1 MSPAGRRPGKP
12 ETRDAILEAARQSF
26 SESGY
31 DGTTIRAIGAAA
43 GVDPALVHHFFG
55 TKSALFAAAVDFPIS
70 PRAVLPGI
78 LATDIEH
85 ADIEHAGEQIVRF
98 FLSLWEDP
106 TSRRRLL
113 AIVKSAVRYDVAA
126 AMLREF
132 LRREVVGTFV
142 DALNTPD
149 ADLRATLVGSQLI
162 GLAMVRYIV
171 KVPPLATASTE
182 AIVAAYAPAIQRY
195 VNGRIDSVV
204 PVVPQAPAV

>member
-31 DGTTIRAIGAAA
+31 DGTTIRAIGTAA

-55 TKSALFAAAVDFPIS
+55 TKAALFAAAVDFPAS
-70 PRAVLPGI
+70 PRVVLPGI
-78 LATDIEH
+78 FESDVEQ
-85 ADIEHAGEQIVRF
+85 AGEQIVRF

-106 TSRRRLL
+106 ISRRRLL
-113 AIVKSAVRYDVAA
+113 AIVKSAVRYEAA
-126 AMLREF
+126 ATMLREF
-132 LRREVVGTFV
+132 LSREVVGSFV

-149 ADLRATLVGSQLI
+149 AELRATLVGSQLI
-162 GLAMVRYIV
+162 GIAMVRYIV

-182 AIVAAYAPAIQRY
+182 AIVAAYAPTIQRY
-195 VNGRIDSVV
+195 VNGRFDATE
-204 PVVPQAPAV
+204 PVVR

>member
-1 MSPAGRRPGKP
+1 VSPAGRRPGKP
-12 ETRDAILEAARQSF
+12 ETRVAVLEAARQSF

-31 DGTTIRAIGAAA
+31 DGTTIRAIATAA

-55 TKSALFAAAVDFPIS
+55 TKAALFAAAVDFPVS
-70 PRAVLPGI
+70 PRVVLPGI
-78 LATDIEH
+78 LDTHIEH

-106 TSRRRLL
+106 ASRRRLL
-113 AIVKSAVRYDVAA
+113 AIVKSAVRYEAA
-126 AMLREF
+126 ATMLREF
-132 LRREVVGTFV
+132 LSREVVGTFV
-142 DALNTPD
+142 NTLDTPD

-182 AIVAAYAPAIQRY
+182 AVVAAYAPTIQRY
-195 VNGRIDSVV
+195 VNG
-204 PVVPQAPAV
+204 PVDVAKPVRR